1 MMRKRFMSS
10 VQETFYFTGIC
21 FIKAKILII
30 HGDRL
35 SKDKRML
42 IENLFYTLS
51 NEAQY
56 LESRQDGVSPDVIES
71 KRNTVIVP
79 DKFKADVEALENY
92 IGRNLENGLC
102 IKVDLAEL
110 LTVIPR
116 ERKRA
121 DAYNTLRRFLK
132 NEFGVDLI
140 INKKKQND
148 YE

>member
-1 MMRKRFMSS
+1 
-10 VQETFYFTGIC
+10 
-21 FIKAKILII
+21 
-30 HGDRL
+30 
-35 SKDKRML
+35 ML

-51 NEAQY
+51 SEVEY
-56 LESRQDGVSPDVIES
+56 PESRQDCVSPDVIES
-71 KRNTVIVP
+71 KGNTVIVP
-79 DKFKADVEALENY
+79 DKFKADVEALERY

>member
-1 MMRKRFMSS
+1 M
-10 VQETFYFTGIC
+10 FY
-21 FIKAKILII
+21 KSQNLNYN
-30 HGDRL
+30 GDRL

-51 NEAQY
+51 NEVQY
-56 LESRQDGVSPDVIES
+56 LESRQDSVSPDVIES
-71 KRNTVIVP
+71 KGNTVIVP
-79 DKFKADVEALENY
+79 DKFKDDVEALERY

-132 NEFGVDLI
+132 NEFGIDLI
-140 INKKKQND
+140 INSKNGGNN
-148 YE
+148 ERSN

>member
-1 MMRKRFMSS
+1 M
-10 VQETFYFTGIC
+10 I
-21 FIKAKILII
+21 
-30 HGDRL
+30 
-35 SKDKRML
+35 

-51 NEAQY
+51 SEVEY
-56 LESRQDGVSPDVIES
+56 PESRQDCVSPDVIES

-79 DKFKADVEALENY
+79 EKFKADVEALEKY

-110 LTVIPR
+110 LTVIPK

>member
-1 MMRKRFMSS
+1 M
-10 VQETFYFTGIC
+10 I
-21 FIKAKILII
+21 
-30 HGDRL
+30 
-35 SKDKRML
+35 

-51 NEAQY
+51 SEVEY
-56 LESRQDGVSPDVIES
+56 PESRQDCVSPDVIES

-79 DKFKADVEALENY
+79 EKFKADVEALEKY